1 MKFDLSEQQRII
13 VDTARRVGEDFGPDY
28 WRKQDADK
36 AFPREFWK
44 AVCDAG
50 LAGTLVPE
58 EYGGSELGMF
68 EKALIVETLAAAGGG
83 ATVGQLFMV
92 GPIFGGLAIQRFGST
107 EMKKEY
113 LPKIANGLIV
123 AMALTEPDAGSN
135 SLEIQTFAERD
146 GNGWKLNGR
155 KMWTTA
161 MEAADKVL
169 VIARTTKIQD
179 APKKT
184 FGLSLFM
191 IDVKRMGLEFSPIE
205 KLGTNTL
212 SSSNVFFD
220 DVQIDGSELVGEL
233 DNGWRQLL
241 DILNTERIAATASLV
256 GTGELATRLGVAYAN
271 DRKVFGGKPISSYQ
285 GLQFPLA
292 QAYVEIESARLMN
305 YKAAWLFDNGR
316 DHGAEANIAKLISAR
331 AAELA
336 TDRAMQMMGGM
347 GYAKDSHVERLW
359 RDARLFRIAPIS
371 EEMIYN
377 FVAMQNL
384 GMPRSY

>member
-1 MKFDLSEQQRII
+1 MEFDLSEQQRII

-28 WRKQDADK
+28 WRKQDANK
-36 AFPREFWK
+36 AFPREFWD
-44 AVCDAG
+44 AVSAAG
-50 LAGTLVPE
+50 LAGTMVPE
-58 EYGGSELGMF
+58 EYGGSELGIF
-68 EKALIVETLAAAGGG
+68 EKVLIVETLAAAGGG
-83 ATVGQLFMV
+83 ATVGQLFMI
-92 GPIFGGLAIQRFGST
+92 GPIFGGLAIQRFGT
-107 EMKKEY
+107 PEMKKEY

-123 AMALTEPDAGSN
+123 AMALTEPNAGSN
-135 SLEIQTFAERD
+135 SLEIQTFAARD

-155 KMWTTA
+155 KMWITG

-169 VIARTTKIQD
+169 VVARTTKIQD

-184 FGLSLFM
+184 EGLSLFM
-191 IDVKRMGLEFSPIE
+191 IDVKRKGLEFSPID
-205 KLGTNTL
+205 KCGTNTL

-220 DVQIDGSELVGEL
+220 DVLIDGGELIGDL
-233 DNGWRQLL
+233 DNGWRHLL
-241 DILNTERIAATASLV
+241 DILNTERIAATAALV
-256 GTGELATRLGVAYAN
+256 GTGELATKLGVAYAN
-271 DRKVFGGKPISSYQ
+271 DRTVFGGKPISSYQ
-285 GLQFPLA
+285 GLQFPMA

-305 YKAAWLFDNGR
+305 YKAAWLFDNDR
-316 DHGAEANIAKLISAR
+316 PSGAEANIAKLISAR

>member
-1 MKFDLSEQQRII
+1 M
-13 VDTARRVGEDFGPDY
+13 
-28 WRKQDADK
+28 
-36 AFPREFWK
+36 
-44 AVCDAG
+44 
-50 LAGTLVPE
+50 
-58 EYGGSELGMF
+58 
-68 EKALIVETLAAAGGG
+68 
-83 ATVGQLFMV
+83 
-92 GPIFGGLAIQRFGST
+92 
-107 EMKKEY
+107 
-113 LPKIANGLIV
+113 
-123 AMALTEPDAGSN
+123 
-135 SLEIQTFAERD
+135 
-146 GNGWKLNGR
+146 
-155 KMWTTA
+155 
-161 MEAADKVL
+161 
-169 VIARTTKIQD
+169 
-179 APKKT
+179 
-184 FGLSLFM
+184 
-191 IDVKRMGLEFSPIE
+191 
-205 KLGTNTL
+205 
-212 SSSNVFFD
+212 
-220 DVQIDGSELVGEL
+220 
-233 DNGWRQLL
+233 